1 MYYKEGWIK
10 GVLMYKLIP
19 EGEWK
24 PVSKEN
30 LTKRIIE
37 RESEVVMLQD
47 KVEELQMKIDSLEE
61 RLED

>member
-1 MYYKEGWIK
+1 
-10 GVLMYKLIP
+10 MYKLIP